1 MAKYKVTFLPEQK
14 EVEVEAGTT
23 LLQAAEQ
30 AGIRLNTLCGGE
42 GLCGECRLQVV
53 NGKARA
59 DKNAI
64 GFFSRDELQK
74 GFVLA
79 CQTKV
84 EDDLQVAIPTKS
96 RAGEEQILTEGTAIV
111 YSQPEKVAL
120 HRRPHDPASF
130 FEPLVSKVYLELPEP
145 TLADNTAD
153 IERITR
159 ELRKKVGHDSYEIS
173 LACLQDLAEKLRSN
187 KWKVTVTVAWHN
199 NIGRI
204 LNIECGDTTDRHY
217 GLAID
222 VGTTTVV
229 VQLIDLKTGKV
240 IGV

>member
-1 MAKYKVTFLPEQK
+1 MAKYKVTFLTEQK
-14 EVEVEAGTT
+14 EVEIEAGTT

-84 EDDLQVAIPTKS
+84 EDDLQVAIPAKS
-96 RAGEEQILTEGTAIV
+96 HAGEEQILTEGTAIA
-111 YSQPEKVAL
+111 YSQPEKVVL

-145 TLADNTAD
+145 TLVDNTAD
-153 IERITR
+153 IERIIR
-159 ELRKKVGHDSYEIS
+159 EMRK
-173 LACLQDLAEKLRSN
+173 RSTAVLMRYPWPVCKTWRKN
-187 KWKVTVTVAWHN
+187 YAVTS
-199 NIGRI
+199 GR
-204 LNIECGDTTDRHY
+204 LP
-217 GLAID
+217 LP
-222 VGTTTVV
+222 
-229 VQLIDLKTGKV
+229 
-240 IGV
+240 